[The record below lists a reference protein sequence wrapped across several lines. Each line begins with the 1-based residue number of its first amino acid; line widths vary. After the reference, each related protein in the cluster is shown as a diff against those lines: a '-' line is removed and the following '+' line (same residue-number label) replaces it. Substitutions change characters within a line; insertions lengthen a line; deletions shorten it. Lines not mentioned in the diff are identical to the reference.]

1 MNAAEQ
7 LVKALVA
14 EDVKYVFGI
23 PGDENLQFME
33 ALRKDGHIEFI
44 LCRHEQAAGFMAA
57 A

>member
-23 PGDENLQFME
+23 PGDYP
-33 ALRKDGHIEFI
+33 RCG
-44 LCRHEQAAGFMAA
+44 G
-57 A
+57 